1 MKSDQMNDWLNYKG
15 SGSSRAYTGDYTDST
30 MTHSLRDKIDYGVGV
45 VMDTLTGADRKREA
59 KQKEAI
65 ERLRQAQ
72 IESESKKLN
81 EGATKLLKDAA
92 DLRKDAYEYHD
103 KVNTSEKL
111 AKQQDSVKDPRALAQ
126 IASAEN
132 NLDNDL
138 HRMYVRINAKI
149 TTLREDYNKL
159 NDTYNQ
165 YMLDSYPTNYI
176 KGVPDKLRMADK
188 FIKESAVPRS
198 IDW

>member
-1 MKSDQMNDWLNYKG
+1 MNDWLNYKG